1 MAATAPSDRGSD
13 TAVSEQLRPGT
24 EDVIRPS
31 KVAADPDDYH
41 GSATNVSKDGPSDGH
56 EALAATT
63 SRASTSQYAESRFL
77 RFMTPKRCR
86 WDPSSPPDLPMP
98 LALLY
103 ALTSTFTVA
112 NIYYC
117 QPILNIIAE
126 EFGVSYEMSSQS
138 ATLIQAGYAFGLI
151 FVLPLGDM
159 LRRRPF
165 IIGLIWF
172 TATVWIGLCLTNNFM
187 VFRIVSFICGITTVT
202 PQLMIPLVGEYAPAN
217 KKGFVL
223 SIIVSGLLLG
233 MLIARLLSGILANYT
248 SWRNIYWFA
257 CGAQYLIGTAL
268 FFFMPDYPS
277 TNSGLGYFKALWTI
291 LCFIVTEPL
300 LVQASL
306 IVYFCSAVF
315 TSFWTT
321 LTFLLASPPYEY
333 SSLVIGLFAL
343 LGIAAI
349 IFVPL
354 WGKVIDRFVPLFSI
368 LIAELILLATVII
381 GTFTGTFTVAGPV
394 IAAIGIDVG
403 IQVAQVAN
411 RTAIFAINPKARN
424 RTNTAYMAFAFA
436 GQLSGTA
443 IGNRLYAK
451 GGWRYSGGFAI
462 AFVGASILVALARG
476 PHEKRWV
483 GWRGGWAIRKKAPA
497 AEVPEPVDSGSDP
510 EDKGASK

>member
-1 MAATAPSDRGSD
+1 
-13 TAVSEQLRPGT
+13 
-24 EDVIRPS
+24 
-31 KVAADPDDYH
+31 
-41 GSATNVSKDGPSDGH
+41 
-56 EALAATT
+56 
-63 SRASTSQYAESRFL
+63 
-77 RFMTPKRCR
+77 
-86 WDPSSPPDLPMP
+86 
-98 LALLY
+98 
-103 ALTSTFTVA
+103 
-112 NIYYC
+112 
-117 QPILNIIAE
+117 
-126 EFGVSYEMSSQS
+126 
-138 ATLIQAGYAFGLI
+138 
-151 FVLPLGDM
+151 
-159 LRRRPF
+159 
-165 IIGLIWF
+165 
-172 TATVWIGLCLTNNFM
+172 
-187 VFRIVSFICGITTVT
+187 
-202 PQLMIPLVGEYAPAN
+202 MIPLVGEYAPAN

-277 TNSGLGYFKALWTI
+277 TNSGLGYFKALWSI

-381 GTFTGTFTVAGPV
+381 GTFTGTFTVAGPI

-451 GGWRYSGGFAI
+451 GGWRYSGGFASESHVPFEFHWLFTDHSSRFCRRLHHRSPC
-462 AFVGASILVALARG
+462 ARSSREALGWMA
-476 PHEKRWV
+476 RWV
-483 GWRGGWAIRKKAPA
+483 GDSKEVTCCRSPRACRFWERLGGEGR
-497 AEVPEPVDSGSDP
+497 V
-510 EDKGASK
+510 